1 MVVGRGAFTEAFPLF
16 GLDLLDYDG
25 LSSKKLTLCG
35 FVCRVASHK
44 AVLFI
49 GTNLRSAYHAL
60 QISTSA
66 NHQKVGGPTQIAK

>member
-1 MVVGRGAFTEAFPLF
+1 MVGRGAFTEAFPLF

-35 FVCRVASHK
+35 FVCRVASRK

-66 NHQKVGGPTQIAK
+66 NYQKVARPTQLAK